1 MYEIKDLL
9 FIVIVGVLLFI
20 FDGIWLYLMKDV
32 FSKLII
38 NIQKSPLKIRI
49 IPAVITYLMMTLGL
63 YHFIIKENKSTLEAF
78 LLGLFVYGVYEGTNY
93 AIFEK
98 WTYIT
103 AISDF
108 LWGGVLFGI
117 TTFIFY
123 MIKVQ
128 IKL

>member
-49 IPAVITYLMMTLGL
+49 FPAIITYLLMTLGL
-63 YHFIIKENKSTLEAF
+63 YHFIIKDNKSTLEAV
-78 LLGLFVYGVYEGTNY
+78 LLGLFTYGVYEGTNY

-123 MIKVQ
+123 MIKAQ

>member
-20 FDGIWLYLMKDV
+20 FDGIWLFLMRDV

-38 NIQKSPLKIRI
+38 NIQKSPLKIRFF
-49 IPAVITYLMMTLGL
+49 PAIITYLLMTLGL
-63 YHFIIKENKSTLEAF
+63 YHFIIKDNKSSFEAV
-78 LLGLFVYGVYEGTNY
+78 LLGLFTYGVYEGTNY
-93 AIFEK
+93 AIFEN

-123 MIKVQ
+123 LIKAQ